1 MGFILRWVKPAI
13 FLKSTIIMFNI
24 VIFGAPGSGKGTQS
38 ENLIKNYG
46 LFHISTGE
54 VLRDQIKRGTELG
67 KTAEAYISKGQLIPD
82 ELMISILADILDNTP
97 EAKDGVIFDGFP
109 RTIEQAKALRTMLE
123 KRGAKVDAV
132 VGLHVD
138 EDELV
143 KRLLKRG
150 EESGRSDD
158 NLETI
163 KNRLNVYHSQTQ
175 PLQKFYEEGGEYLAI
190 EGMGTVE
197 EIFDRIKAAI
207 KAKCGK

>member
-1 MGFILRWVKPAI
+1 
-13 FLKSTIIMFNI
+13 MFNI

-54 VLRDQIKRGTELG
+54 VLRDQIKRGTDLG
-67 KTAEAYISKGQLIPD
+67 KTAESYISKGQLIPD
-82 ELMISILADILDNTP
+82 DLMISILADILDNTP